1 MTSNPFEQFAAEY
14 TPRPVKARQAAAA
27 KRRERSA
34 QAEKE
39 LEDDSRLLV
48 LYRRYKKA
56 QVQSLVEG
64 RFGPQVKALLTIMRT
79 MTLDSAPDLIRYI
92 RGSAWIAQLSR
103 DEKHILLGLIGRA
116 VTKTREKA
124 GLEPFDDGLPGDP
137 PKAFETIKMLIGVR

>member
-56 QVQSLVEG
+56 QVRSLVEG
-64 RFGPQVKALLTIMRT
+64 RFGPQVKALLTIMHT

-92 RGSAWIAQLSR
+92 RGSAWIAQLSK

-116 VTKTREKA
+116 ITKVREKA
-124 GLEPFDDGLPGDP
+124 GMAPFDDGLPGDP
-137 PKAFETIKMLIGVR
+137 PKAFEILKNIMGVR